1 MLRKEPEEKQG
12 GMEIC
17 STRITVRK
25 DLLII
30 LAILFI
36 CLSAT
41 MVRLLPLAESGN
53 PYHLDGI
60 VEARYS
66 DRIAETGSLDPDPD
80 THYSSTHTI
89 HTPSYN
95 ALTAMVSLLTGETS
109 YDFLQLMLIP
119 ITLLII
125 LGTFLL
131 ASRLSDS
138 ARVGSIAM
146 TALAFY
152 GPFVLVTQ
160 GTLKEVIGLSLLP
173 LLLLSFYLRTDI
185 RMRVL
190 SSSLLLVM
198 PFIHHL
204 VALIAVIAIGLV
216 STAEFLQ
223 ARKKGAIRPFNV
235 LDLLITVVAAD
246 ELALYYILVRFDR
259 LEYLTPEN
267 GLYLFLVITF
277 LLFLLLFYLGSRCAS
292 MRWVRATWVAVS
304 CVMIAVAVVGIV
316 SPIYTDEQPNYILLS
331 APFLATLVISSIGL
345 LGIIIWASGRS
356 AAKTLYMA
364 MTLAPL
370 SLILYAFLRAVDLL
384 SLNVLARG
392 VVFVDFSL
400 MIGLATFI
408 ALELKNRKARE
419 SIAICSVLL
428 IILVASLPMAMNS
441 ERYNAVRNDVNSYE
455 IDGIGWAIGNF
466 FDIQTDR
473 HYSAVARN
481 LYDADEDSSLV
492 RRLEGSLPIESGT
505 TMVVSERWVD
515 IGTNDLPFG
524 WIEIDNI
531 SLEMTIADSDL
542 IYIGGPAEAKILVF
556 QSAN

>member
-1 MLRKEPEEKQG
+1 
-12 GMEIC
+12 MEI
-17 STRITVRK
+17 SLIRIKVRK

-41 MVRLLPLAESGN
+41 MVRLLPLAESEN

-66 DRIAETGSLDPDPD
+66 DRIVQTGSLDPESG

-89 HTPSYN
+89 NTPAYN
-95 ALTAMVSLLTGETS
+95 ALAAMVSLLTGEAP
-109 YDFLQLMLIP
+109 YEVLQLMLVP
-119 ITLLII
+119 IIILII
-125 LGTFLL
+125 LGTFVL
-131 ASRLSDS
+131 ARRLSDS
-138 ARVGSIAM
+138 TRVGTIAM

-173 LLLLSFYLRTDI
+173 LLFLSFFLRTDL
-185 RMRVL
+185 RMRGL
-190 SSSLLLVM
+190 SSSLILVM

-204 VALIAVIAIGLV
+204 VALIVVIAVGLV

-223 ARKKGAIRPFNV
+223 ARRGDAIRPFNV
-235 LDLLITVVAAD
+235 IDLLITVIAAD

-267 GLYLFLVITF
+267 GLYLFLVIVF
-277 LLFLLLFYLGSRCAS
+277 MLFLLLFYLGSRCAS
-292 MRWVRATWVAVS
+292 MRWVKAIWVIMS
-304 CVMIAVAVVGIV
+304 CVMMAIAVIGIV
-316 SPIYTDEQPNYILLS
+316 SPFHTDEQPNYILLS
-331 APFLATLVISSIGL
+331 APFLATLVISSMGL
-345 LGIIIWASGRS
+345 LGMIIWASGRGT
-356 AAKTLYMA
+356 AKMLYLG

-370 SLILYAFLRAVDLL
+370 SLILYAFLRAADLL
-384 SLNVLARG
+384 SLNILARG
-392 VVFVDFSL
+392 IVFVDFAL

-408 ALELKNRKARE
+408 VLELKQRKARE
-419 SIAICSVLL
+419 IVAICSILL
-428 IILVASLPMAMNS
+428 IILFASLPMALNS
-441 ERYNAVRNDVNSYE
+441 ERYNAVRNDIYSYE
-455 IDGIGWAIGNF
+455 IDGIDWAVGYS

-481 LYDADEDSSLV
+481 LYDVAEDSSLV
-492 RRLEGSLPIESGT
+492 RRLEGYLPIESDT
-505 TMVVSERWVD
+505 TMIASERWAD

-524 WIEIDNI
+524 WIEVDNQ
-531 SLEMTIADSDL
+531 SLEMIIENSDL
-542 IYIGGPAEAKILVF
+542 LYIGGPAKAKILVF
-556 QSAN
+556 QSAY